1 MSESRFSPRVVRRR
15 RLIVTCLSILIFPV
29 VLLSCGGDGS
39 SSSDEQTT
47 TTSPAELQVKV
58 FTDPA
63 KPVTAK
69 VGQRFA
75 VMLPADPGAGW
86 KWTVTGIDPRI
97 LLPLG
102 LEFNDDSSLEANANP
117 SVTSTTTTTVATR
130 PTPNGQN
137 RAPTTTTTTVPA
149 APTTSTQNLSLVQ
162 INSFAGRVAAAT
174 QLVFEGRTINGEPNG
189 YRVTFNVEI
198 S

>member
-1 MSESRFSPRVVRRR
+1 MRESRANAQPRRR
-15 RLIVTCLSILIFPV
+15 RLIASLVLSLSLFT
-29 VLLSCGGDGS
+29 LSCGGNGESVSED
-39 SSSDEQTT
+39 QTT

-75 VMLPADPGAGW
+75 VMLPANPGAGW
-86 KWTVTGIDPRI
+86 KWTVTGIDNRI

-102 LEFNDDSSLEANANP
+102 LEFTDDASLEANANP
-117 SVTSTTTTTVATR
+117 SVTSTTTTLAPPR
-130 PTPNGQN
+130 PPTNGQN
-137 RAPTTTTTTVPA
+137 RATTTTTVAATAPA
-149 APTTSTQNLSLVQ
+149 NAPTTTVPSLSLVQ
-162 INSFAGRVAAAT
+162 INSFAGRIVATT
-174 QLVFEGRTINGEPNG
+174 QLVFEGRTISGEPNG
-189 YRVTFNVEI
+189 YRVAFNVEI

>member
-1 MSESRFSPRVVRRR
+1 MSEFRFSPLTNRRR
-15 RLIVTCLSILIFPV
+15 RLNTLLLTIVLFPM
-29 VLLSCGGDGS
+29 VLLSCGGDNTAL
-39 SSSDEQTT
+39 SDEQTT

-86 KWTVTGIDPRI
+86 KWTVTGIDPRV

-102 LEFNDDSSLEANANP
+102 LEFNDDASLEANANP
-117 SVTSTTTTTVATR
+117 SATSTTTTTVAPR
-130 PTPNGQN
+130 PATNGQN
-137 RAPTTTTTTVPA
+137 RATTTTTTVAP
-149 APTTSTQNLSLVQ
+149 APTTSVQNLSLVQ
-162 INSFAGRVAAAT
+162 INSFAGRIAAVT
-174 QLVFEGRTINGEPNG
+174 QLVFEGRTISGAPNG